1 MEGNTDFKDGNNKVL
16 YGHLEELLPVFE
28 HIFTYFEGLEVQV
41 HTGDF
46 NSYPDITRSINYTWI
61 KAKDYY
67 GKTDQSVTWIAL
79 TIINPR
85 FKMKYF
91 EDK

>member
-1 MEGNTDFKDGNNKVL
+1 MDFKDSNSKASH
-16 YGHLEELLPVFE
+16 GHLGELLPVFE
-28 HIFTYFEGLEVQV
+28 HILTHFEGLEVQV
-41 HTGDF
+41 HAGDF
-46 NSYPDITRSINYTWI
+46 NGHPGIARSINYAWI

-85 FKMKYF
+85 FKIKYF
-91 EDK
+91 KDK